1 MKVTEIW
8 NASALLE
15 KISRARINLQEHP
28 YICFLDKSG
37 NRACLV
43 DAIAP
48 PSYHQAWEIAEAFGL
63 EYDEL
68 LMNEKEMEAFRHLL
82 SARMG
87 ELLCDLRQRISTPRG
102 YSFSFGY
109 DPEGTFGLLLLQN
122 LSAFLP
128 SPSPIS
134 AGRLRAIV

>member
-1 MKVTEIW
+1 MKITDIW
-8 NASALLE
+8 NVSVLLE
-15 KISRARINLQEHP
+15 KISRARINLQEKP

-37 NRACLV
+37 DRACLV

-48 PSYHQAWEIAEAFGL
+48 PSYHQAREIAEAFGL

-68 LMNEKEMEAFRHLL
+68 LMNEKEMEAFRRLL
-82 SARMG
+82 SARMEG
-87 ELLCDLRQRISTPRG
+87 LLFDLRQRILTPRG

-109 DPEGTFGLLLLQN
+109 DPEGNFGLLLLRN
-122 LSAFLP
+122 LSAFLH